1 MCCCWLT
8 NVWAMLAVSGA
19 SWLSRW
25 GSFHLPWIL
34 LFLWSWMKDKQRW
47 RRWIQGSMTKE
58 WNGTQW
64 SRKIHFRGG
73 PASNTCLLQI
83 LKHWKTRKKTHH
95 SPVPLTGN
103 CRLVICNCRTVT
115 PAPDTGLC
123 PYCRAD
129 LWLLVTGRW
138 LERPALTH
146 GTLATVCRS
155 AALSVRARPRPDE
168 CCWSVGPAPRTFHR
182 SQLCAPQDHPS
193 ISVWG

>member
-1 MCCCWLT
+1 
-8 NVWAMLAVSGA
+8 
-19 SWLSRW
+19 
-25 GSFHLPWIL
+25 
-34 LFLWSWMKDKQRW
+34 
-47 RRWIQGSMTKE
+47 MTKE

-138 LERPALTH
+138 LERPALAH
-146 GTLATVCRS
+146 WPLWLQFAAAQPWVSELGPGLMS
-155 AALSVRARPRPDE
+155 AAGLSGLLQGHFTGHIVCSSRSSVNISMGVRTDNVIL
-168 CCWSVGPAPRTFHR
+168 SLSSKTFAKWWKR
-182 SQLCAPQDHPS
+182 WQKFIGQSK
-193 ISVWG
+193 